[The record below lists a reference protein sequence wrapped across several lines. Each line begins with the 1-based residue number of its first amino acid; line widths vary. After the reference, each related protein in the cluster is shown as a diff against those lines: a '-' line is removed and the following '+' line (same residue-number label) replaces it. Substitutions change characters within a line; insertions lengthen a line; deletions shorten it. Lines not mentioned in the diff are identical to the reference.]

1 MIPRQPSMVFCY
13 RKVPIP
19 AGRSAL
25 TDERRCDD
33 NIPFCICRQN
43 GVFYFLGK
51 GGEMMI
57 QVVDVVK
64 TFPGSSKG
72 VEVHALQG
80 VSFEVKK
87 GDIFGIV
94 GHSGAGKSTLLR
106 LLNGLEKPT
115 SGSVIVDEKEIS
127 NLNSKELRLA
137 RQKIGM
143 IFQHFHLLWSRT
155 VRENIAFP
163 LEIASLPKAEIK
175 RKVDNL
181 LELVGLTDRADAYP
195 SQLSGGQKQRVG
207 IARALANDPHVLL
220 CDEATSALDPE
231 TTASILRLL
240 KKINQ
245 ETGITLVLITHEM
258 SVVQSICNCMA
269 VLADGKIVEMGEVS
283 AIFRAPKHPVTQK
296 FLKELRIDLNKD
308 TDEAEKSI
316 AITSNQW
323 LKLQA
328 ISKEAGVRFQVN
340 SGTIDQ
346 HQEELMVQIIGSD
359 EQVKK
364 ALVLLGRGEGDVE

>member
-1 MIPRQPSMVFCY
+1 
-13 RKVPIP
+13 
-19 AGRSAL
+19 
-25 TDERRCDD
+25 
-33 NIPFCICRQN
+33 
-43 GVFYFLGK
+43 
-51 GGEMMI
+51 MI
-57 QVVDVVK
+57 QVEDVVK
-64 TFPGSSKG
+64 TFSSTNQG
-72 VEVHALQG
+72 VEVHALKG
-80 VSFEVKK
+80 VSFEINQ
-87 GDIFGIV
+87 GDIFGII

-115 SGSVIVDEKEIS
+115 SGRVIVDGREIS
-127 NLNSKELRLA
+127 KLNNKELRLA

-175 RKVDNL
+175 TKVDYL
-181 LELVGLTDRADAYP
+181 LELVGLSDRADSYP

-231 TTASILRLL
+231 TTASILQLL

-258 SVVQSICNCMA
+258 SVVQSICNRMA
-269 VLADGKIVEMGEVS
+269 VLADGKVVEMGKVS
-283 AIFRAPKHPVTQK
+283 DIFQNPKHPVTQRL
-296 FLKELRIDLNKD
+296 LKELSIHSNTVEKD
-308 TDEAEKSI
+308 GKW
-316 AITSNQW
+316 ITVSSDQW
-323 LKLQA
+323 LKLQDVA
-328 ISKEAGVRFQVN
+328 KESGVRFLVN

-346 HQEELMVQIIGSD
+346 DRGELMVQLHGTD

-364 ALVLLGRGEGDVE
+364 ALALLGRREEDVE